1 MFDNLRKLFLRLLLD
16 QRGWTTEM
24 TVTGITEIDEA
35 IPEYWAEGIIHD
47 ANRESFWGQ
56 LSGKEGTFMPVI
68 DKTGPLKAK
77 GDQIT
82 FNTIEHLM
90 GTGVTGESVLKGNE
104 EKLGIGTFTVTA
116 DVVRHAVSVGRKATK
131 QANFEMVQNARTLLK
146 DWFTRKYDNDVF
158 TSILDSSTIDTIY
171 AGSSNTSVGSLNT
184 TDGDYFGP
192 NEINMLRLALQ
203 RVGAMPL
210 RTLQQN
216 GRTIPIYGCVF
227 GEMEEYYLN
236 QNTSFVNT
244 VKEAWERFRGT
255 KTGQHPLFEG
265 AVGIWRNMVL
275 YPYYSILD
283 IPQGTPLRPETT
295 LSATLV
301 TSASTVYVGVAGDA
315 NTKANYT
322 LFFSSTGS
330 LQIEDEILEYTGKTV
345 STFTGVSRGVS
356 GTTDAQHTAGT
367 LVTQRNVASVIGFG
381 AQAIFR
387 AYPEQVE
394 PIGEKDD
401 YGEQIGLGVRAY
413 YGHKL
418 KVSKRRGKSP
428 VVVLKCI
435 SPNPGT
441 I

>member
-1 MFDNLRKLFLRLLLD
+1 M
-16 QRGWTTEM
+16 
-24 TVTGITEIDEA
+24 
-35 IPEYWAEGIIHD
+35 
-47 ANRESFWGQ
+47 
-56 LSGKEGTFMPVI
+56 MPVI

-82 FNTIEHLM
+82 FNSIEHLM

-104 EKLGIGTFTVTA
+104 EKLGIGSFTVTA
-116 DVVRHAVSVGRKATK
+116 DVVRHAIAVTRKSTK
-131 QANFEMVQNARTLLK
+131 QANFDEVQTARTLLK

-158 TSILDSSTIDTIY
+158 TSILDSSYIETIY
-171 AGSSNTSVGSLNT
+171 ANSKTSAATLNT

-192 NEINMLRLALQ
+192 VEINMLRLALQ

-210 RTLQQN
+210 RTINSN

-236 QNTSFVNT
+236 NNTSFVNA

-255 KTGQHPLFEG
+255 KAGQHPLFEG
-265 AVGIWRNMVL
+265 AVGIYRNVVL

-301 TSASTVYVGVAGDA
+301 TSATTANVGVAADA
-315 NTKANYT
+315 NTLANYT
-322 LFFSSTGS
+322 LFFATTGS
-330 LQIEDEILEYTGKTV
+330 LQIENEIISYTGKTV
-345 STFTGVSRGVS
+345 STFTGLTRGAS
-356 GTTDAQHTAGT
+356 STTDAQHAAGK
-367 LVTQRNVASVIGFG
+367 LVTQRNVSSVIGFG

-387 AYPEQVE
+387 AFPEQVE
-394 PIGEKDD
+394 PIGQDDD
-401 YGEQIGLGVRAY
+401 YKEQIGLGVRAY
-413 YGHKL
+413 YGHAL
-418 KVSKRRGKSP
+418 KRSARRNKAP

-435 SPNPGT
+435 SNNPGSV
-441 I
+441 